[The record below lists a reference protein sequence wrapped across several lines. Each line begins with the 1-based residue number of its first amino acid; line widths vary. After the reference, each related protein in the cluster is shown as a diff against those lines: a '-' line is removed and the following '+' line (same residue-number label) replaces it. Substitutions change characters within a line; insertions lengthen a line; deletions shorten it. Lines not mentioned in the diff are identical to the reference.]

1 MTALGALNDMP
12 AQRCKMRW
20 ACEAI
25 SRGRGWRLFGDQRKK
40 VVRAEV
46 ERLSLSELPWLYTCA
61 VYLTKE
67 RGMAE
72 DLVQDTYWQAFCRLG
87 TYEPGTNCRVWLL
100 SILRKIFVHRY
111 RKRVGKPEMI
121 DWNKLHQD
129 YGSMVERE
137 MKREGGT
144 HEAIF
149 ISQRN
154 HREVESA
161 VKVLPEEN
169 RLAIVL
175 VDVEE
180 LSYQE
185 AARVME
191 CSISRL
197 RSRLSRGRWML
208 QAVLRNDIRPRGG
221 VGE

>member
-1 MTALGALNDMP
+1 
-12 AQRCKMRW
+12 MRW

-129 YGSMVERE
+129 YESIV
-137 MKREGGT
+137 T
-144 HEAIF
+144 TQSPS
-149 ISQRN
+149 ISQFN

-161 VKVLPEEN
+161 IKVLPEEN

-175 VDVEE
+175 VDIEE

-197 RSRLSRGRWML
+197 RSRLSRGRRML
-208 QAVLRNDIRPRGG
+208 QVVLCNPVRPRDP
-221 VGE
+221 VGEKLGIRGYVV